1 MAVNYVLR
9 DPNLA
14 IANTPEEREADQALV
29 TPRVVLKANPGRG
42 AQLVD
47 QITAFASLLVPN
59 EERFDQLCEGWEVT
73 EDRHKK
79 ALKILFNILRLERRS
94 LKLDDPSDPFAN
106 VTRDVNPPT
115 NPPSSMAGKK

>member
-14 IANTPEEREADQALV
+14 IANTPEEMEADQALV
-29 TPRVVLKANPGRG
+29 KPRVVLKADPGRG

-47 QITAFASLLVPN
+47 QITAFASLLFPD

-73 EDRHKK
+73 EDSHKK
-79 ALKILFNILRLERRS
+79 ALRILFNILRLERRS
-94 LKLDDPSDPFAN
+94 LKLDDPSAN

-115 NPPSSMAGKK
+115 NPPE